1 MPTPDS
7 LRHLMNEDTIA
18 TYSLDNFQGSSGTQ
32 AEATRYSS
40 VMDKVITI
48 PSEVTASR
56 PGDDAFSHWSSS
68 AHPVINEF
76 CNLKDKEATDKLF
89 KMTPTEY
96 ETIALQLGYG
106 HLDADST
113 LNTTPDDNTTSRE
126 SSLSSSDFWTRRMK
140 AEDQV
145 REREE
150 RTATDLGWSFPPGD
164 REMARRVID
173 KFFDGIH
180 RYRPFMDEDA
190 FKREYGRLSKAN
202 ISFEG
207 GFDPRF
213 IACAHLV
220 LALGT
225 TLMDMEARQTKSA
238 LTEVPTGALPI
249 PVRREPGYSSRPQ
262 EQPVPTTLPC
272 AAAMLDRPLP
282 ANGLV
287 FPLGHSTLFE
297 HLDVHANTDGIGKV
311 SDAWPSASYFFQQG
325 IRVSKGGSSNSLQD
339 LQKMIMVYTWYSC
352 KVPVRA
358 LWRYV

>member
-1 MPTPDS
+1 MPAPDS
-7 LRHLMNEDTIA
+7 LRHLMNEHTVA
-18 TYSLDNFQGSSGTQ
+18 TYPLDNSRSSSGIQ
-32 AEATRYSS
+32 AQSTRYTS
-40 VMDKVITI
+40 VMDKVITH
-48 PSEVTASR
+48 PSEVAASR

-76 CNLKDKEATDKLF
+76 CNLNDKQAKDKPFQL
-89 KMTPTEY
+89 TPTEY

-113 LNTTPDDNTTSRE
+113 LESTTDDNTTSRE

-150 RTATDLGWSFPPGD
+150 RTAAELGWSFPPRD
-164 REMARRVID
+164 REMARRIID
-173 KFFDGIH
+173 KFFEGIH
-180 RYRPFMDEDA
+180 RYRPFMDEEA

-202 ISFEG
+202 ISIEG
-207 GFDPRF
+207 DFDPKF
-213 IACAHLV
+213 IARAHLV

-225 TLMDMEARQTKSA
+225 TVMDMEARQTKSA
-238 LTEVPTGALPI
+238 QTEVPPGGLPI
-249 PVRREPGYSSRPQ
+249 PLQRDPDHSNRSQ
-262 EQPVPTTLPC
+262 EQPVSTTLPR

-287 FPLGHSTLFE
+287 FPLGHSTLFD
-297 HLDVHANTDGIGKV
+297 HLDVKDNTDGLGRV
-311 SDAWPSASYFFQQG
+311 PDAWPSASYFFGQG
-325 IRVSKGGSSNSLQD
+325 IRVSKVGSGNSIQD